1 MRERY
6 AREREIYIYM
16 HLLRCYLS
24 GESFTLCWVSE
35 LIMCVGYS
43 QMHRSA
49 QGGMGSSLGAM
60 SKVSMHTAVANFN
73 RLLER
78 NVSKVPV
85 VAYGG
90 YGGPRDTWALSQQ
103 LDGFQVGFSSFSWW
117 L

>member
-1 MRERY
+1 MY
-6 AREREIYIYM
+6 
-16 HLLRCYLS
+16 
-24 GESFTLCWVSE
+24 
-35 LIMCVGYS
+35 
-43 QMHRSA
+43 RSA

-73 RLLER
+73 RLWER

-90 YGGPRDTWALSQQ
+90 YGGPRDTWALSHQ
-103 LDGFQVGFSSFSWW
+103 LDGFQVGFSSFSWQ